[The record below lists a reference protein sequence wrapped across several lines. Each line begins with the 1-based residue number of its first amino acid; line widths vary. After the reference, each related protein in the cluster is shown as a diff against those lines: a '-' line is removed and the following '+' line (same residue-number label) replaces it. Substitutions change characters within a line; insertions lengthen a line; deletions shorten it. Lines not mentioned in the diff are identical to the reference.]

1 MKRWTAMLLSLSLI
15 IGLSACGQ
23 QAVPSSV
30 SSQPS
35 SIVVKEPEAPPPL
48 STSSPEGES
57 EPVSDTAPA
66 EPEGAAEEHILI
78 AYFTWAE
85 NTVVEDQQSAIQG
98 ALSHYESVGD
108 TADYGGVDAVSSASV
123 VPPGNAAKLAGW
135 IHQRVGGDLF
145 SIIVAEP
152 YSSDYDECLDR
163 AAGEKAANAR
173 PALADHVENMEDYDI
188 IFLGFPNWWYTLPMA
203 IHSFLEEYDFSG
215 KTVIPFCTHG
225 TGGLAGTIRD
235 LTAAL
240 PDSATVLE
248 PIGVYRPEVDSSQG
262 VVNQWLDSLGFDE
275 TSPEGQAEE
284 SSEEKTAAGE
294 RRFRLVAEGKEIY
307 GSLYDT
313 PAAHDLWE
321 SMPLELSFEDYNG
334 TEKIAYLPSP
344 LTTQGE
350 PDSFD
355 PSPGDLCYYA
365 PWGNICIFY
374 RDFRNSSSLVS
385 LGKLDSDI
393 QWLAGQSGDFK
404 MTMERAAP

>member
-35 SIVVKEPEAPPPL
+35 SIVVKEPEAPPPV
-48 STSSPEGES
+48 STSSPEEES
-57 EPVSDTAPA
+57 EPVPDTAPA

-85 NTVVEDQQSAIQG
+85 NTEVAHPE
-98 ALSHYESVGD
+98 E
-108 TADYGGVDAVSSASV
+108 VDIDATTSASV

-262 VVNQWLDSLGFDE
+262 AVNQWLDRLGFDK

-313 PAAHDLWE
+313 PAANDLWE
-321 SMPLELSFEDYNG
+321 SLPLELSFEDYNG
-334 TEKIAYLPSP
+334 TEKIAYLPSS

-385 LGKLDSDI
+385 LGQLDSDI

-404 MTMERAAP
+404 MTMEKAAS

>member
-35 SIVVKEPEAPPPL
+35 SIVVKEPEAPPPV
-48 STSSPEGES
+48 STSSPEEES
-57 EPVSDTAPA
+57 EPVPDTAPA

-85 NTVVEDQQSAIQG
+85 NTEVAHPE
-98 ALSHYESVGD
+98 E
-108 TADYGGVDAVSSASV
+108 VDIDATTSASV
-123 VPPGNAAKLAGW
+123 LLPGNAAKLARW

-145 SIIVAEP
+145 SIIVTEP

-163 AAGEKAANAR
+163 AADEKAANAR
-173 PALADHVENMEDYDI
+173 PALVNHLENMEDYDI

-262 VVNQWLDSLGFDE
+262 AVNQWLDRLGFDK

-313 PAAHDLWE
+313 PAANDLWE
-321 SMPLELSFEDYNG
+321 SLPLELSFEDYNG

-385 LGKLDSDI
+385 LGQLDSDI

>member
-23 QAVPSSV
+23 QAVPSSSV

-35 SIVVKEPEAPPPL
+35 SIVVKEPEALP
-48 STSSPEGES
+48 
-57 EPVSDTAPA
+57 PVSASPPEEESGPAPDTAPA
-66 EPEGAAEEHILI
+66 KGHILI
-78 AYFTWAE
+78 AYFTWAD
-85 NTVVEDQQSAIQG
+85 NTVVENQRAAIQG
-98 ALSHYESVGD
+98 ALSHYESIGD
-108 TADYGGVDAVSSASV
+108 DADYTGVDAVSSASV
-123 VPPGNAAKLAGW
+123 VVPGNAAKLAGW
-135 IHQRVGGDLF
+135 IQQRVGGDLF
-145 SIIVAEP
+145 SIIVEEP
-152 YSSDYDECLDR
+152 YSSSYDECLDR
-163 AAGEKAANAR
+163 AADEKAANAR
-173 PALADHVENMEDYDI
+173 PALVDHVENMEDYDI

-248 PIGVYRPEVDSSQG
+248 PIGVYRPEVDSSQEA
-262 VVNQWLDSLGFDE
+262 VNRWLDSLGFDE
-275 TSPEGQAEE
+275 SPAKED
-284 SSEEKTAAGE
+284 AAGE
-294 RRFRLVAEGKEIY
+294 KRFRLVAAGKEIY
-307 GSLYDT
+307 GTLYDT
-313 PAAHDLWE
+313 PAANDLWG
-321 SMPLELSFEDYNG
+321 SLPLELSFEDYNG
-334 TEKIAYLPSP
+334 TEKIAYLPSS

-385 LGKLDSDI
+385 LGQLNSDI
-393 QWLAGQSGDFK
+393 QWLAEQSGDFK
-404 MTMERAAP
+404 MVMEKAIS

>member
-35 SIVVKEPEAPPPL
+35 SIVVKEPEAPPPV
-48 STSSPEGES
+48 STSSPEEES
-57 EPVSDTAPA
+57 EPVPDTAPA

-85 NTVVEDQQSAIQG
+85 NTEVAHPE
-98 ALSHYESVGD
+98 E
-108 TADYGGVDAVSSASV
+108 VDIDATTSASV
-123 VPPGNAAKLAGW
+123 LLPGNAAKLARW

-145 SIIVAEP
+145 SIIVTEP

-163 AAGEKAANAR
+163 AADEKAANAR
-173 PALADHVENMEDYDI
+173 PALVNHLENMEDYDI

-262 VVNQWLDSLGFDE
+262 AVNQWLDRLGFDK

-313 PAAHDLWE
+313 PAANDLWE
-321 SMPLELSFEDYNG
+321 SLPLELSFEDYNG

-385 LGKLDSDI
+385 LGQLDSDI

-404 MTMERAAP
+404 MTMERAAS

>member
-35 SIVVKEPEAPPPL
+35 SIVVKEPEAPPPV
-48 STSSPEGES
+48 STSSPEEES
-57 EPVSDTAPA
+57 EPVPDTAPA

-85 NTVVEDQQSAIQG
+85 NTEVAHPE
-98 ALSHYESVGD
+98 E
-108 TADYGGVDAVSSASV
+108 VDIDATTSASV
-123 VPPGNAAKLAGW
+123 LLPGNAAKLARW

-163 AAGEKAANAR
+163 AADEKAANAR
-173 PALADHVENMEDYDI
+173 PALVNHLENMEDYDI

-313 PAAHDLWE
+313 PAANDLWE
-321 SMPLELSFEDYNG
+321 SLPLELSFEDYNG
-334 TEKIAYLPSP
+334 TEKIAYLPSS

-385 LGKLDSDI
+385 LGQLDSDI

>member
-35 SIVVKEPEAPPPL
+35 SIVVKEPEAPPPV
-48 STSSPEGES
+48 STSSPEEES
-57 EPVSDTAPA
+57 EPVPDTAPA

-85 NTVVEDQQSAIQG
+85 NTEVAHPE
-98 ALSHYESVGD
+98 E
-108 TADYGGVDAVSSASV
+108 VDIDATTSASV
-123 VPPGNAAKLAGW
+123 LLPGNAAKLARW

-145 SIIVAEP
+145 SIIVTEP

-163 AAGEKAANAR
+163 AADEKAANAR
-173 PALADHVENMEDYDI
+173 PALVNHLENMEDYDI

-262 VVNQWLDSLGFDE
+262 AVNQWLDRLGFDK

-313 PAAHDLWE
+313 PAANDLWE
-321 SMPLELSFEDYNG
+321 SLPLELSFEDYNG
-334 TEKIAYLPSP
+334 TEKIAYLPSS

>member
-35 SIVVKEPEAPPPL
+35 SIVVKEPEAPPPV
-48 STSSPEGES
+48 STSSPEEES
-57 EPVSDTAPA
+57 EPVPDTAPA

-85 NTVVEDQQSAIQG
+85 NTEVAHPE
-98 ALSHYESVGD
+98 EVGI
-108 TADYGGVDAVSSASV
+108 DATISASV
-123 VPPGNAAKLAGW
+123 LLPGNAAKLARW

-145 SIIVAEP
+145 SIIVTEP

-163 AAGEKAANAR
+163 AADEKAANAR
-173 PALADHVENMEDYDI
+173 PALVNHLENMEDYDI

-262 VVNQWLDSLGFDE
+262 AVNQWLDRLGFDK

-313 PAAHDLWE
+313 PAANDLWE
-321 SMPLELSFEDYNG
+321 SLPLELSFEDYNG

-385 LGKLDSDI
+385 LGQLDSDI